1 MAFFIWSVVG
11 IVFMISGIYVYFPK
25 KEKAFGFWANA
36 KMFEVNNVKGYHHA
50 LGKLYVV
57 FGLVFIFL
65 GLPLRAGQNAPYV
78 VITILGCM
86 LEVIITMIIYTVVI
100 EKRYRK

>member
-1 MAFFIWSVVG
+1 MDFIL
-11 IVFMISGIYVYFPK
+11 
-25 KEKAFGFWANA
+25 KAFGFWANA
-36 KMFEVNNVKGYHHA
+36 KMFEVNNVKGYYHA

-57 FGLVFIFL
+57 FGLVSIFL
-65 GLPLRAGQNAPYV
+65 GLPLHAGQNSPYV

-86 LEVIITMIIYTVVI
+86 FEVIMTMVIYTVVI